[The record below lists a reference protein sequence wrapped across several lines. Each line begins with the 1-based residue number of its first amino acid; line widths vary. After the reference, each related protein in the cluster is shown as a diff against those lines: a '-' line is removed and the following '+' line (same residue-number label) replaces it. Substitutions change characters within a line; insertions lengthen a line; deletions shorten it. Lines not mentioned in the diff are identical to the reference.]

1 MITYRITTLFIP
13 LQQTMYVV
21 WVEIVFAHSSAPKE
35 SKQIVEKNKLSLYKF
50 IYFIPSNQIVE
61 VLHNFSK
68 TRLSNNFHGQCHN
81 SFEIL
86 S

>member
-35 SKQIVEKNKLSLYKF
+35 CKQIVEKINYLYTSLSTLYLVTK
-50 IYFIPSNQIVE
+50 
-61 VLHNFSK
+61 
-68 TRLSNNFHGQCHN
+68 
-81 SFEIL
+81 
-86 S
+86 